1 MALSNLK
8 FKGFNASGKTGQ
20 SGARTGKQGKFTG
33 AVDSWIAESKAAM
46 EAVYKESF
54 QRLLNE
60 AQEPSAKGGHMRV
73 RTGFLR
79 NSGIANI
86 GSIPIGADVVE
97 GPQQPD
103 RENTAMVLVI
113 NKLQIGQTIFFG
125 WTANYAIHRENKDG
139 FVRRA
144 VQNWPQIVSKV
155 NDEVRAALK

>member
-1 MALSNLK
+1 MTLSNLK
-8 FKGFNASGKTGQ
+8 FKGFNASGITGQ
-20 SGARTGKQGKFTG
+20 SGSRTGKKNSFTG
-33 AVDSWIAESKAAM
+33 SVDSWIAESQAAM

-60 AQEPSAKGGHMRV
+60 AQNPTAKGGHMRV

-86 GSIPIGADVVE
+86 GAIPVGADVVE
-97 GPQQPD
+97 GPQQPEK
-103 RENTAMVLVI
+103 ENTAMILVI

-125 WTANYAIHRENKDG
+125 WTAKYAIHRENQDG